1 MAKSISYLESVK
13 QMPLV
18 ALPVRAVVVQ
28 LESARVLLSPGSTL
42 TPEELRSAGEIT
54 DIVATSLLHSAG
66 CKRAKEAFPKAR
78 LWGPLGIREKR
89 DRLTW
94 DGILGVDAWPFE
106 PDLAC
111 LPIDGMPKIR
121 EHVFLDRASST
132 LIVADLAFNL
142 LDAKGVG
149 AWLIFSLFGTYQR
162 FAVSK
167 FFLRAVQDR
176 AAFERSLKALFAHDF
191 DSLAPSHGD
200 VIQGG
205 AKEKLRAALAERGF
219 VV

>member
-13 QMPLV
+13 QMPLL
-18 ALPVRAVVVQ
+18 ALPVRAVIVQ
-28 LESARVLLSPGSTL
+28 LDSARVLLSPGSTL
-42 TPEELRSAGEIT
+42 TPDELRGAGEIT

-78 LWGPLGIREKR
+78 LWGPQGIREKR

-94 DGILGVDAWPFE
+94 DGILGVDTWPFE

-111 LPIDGMPKIR
+111 VPIDGMPKIR

-142 LDAKGVG
+142 LDAKGFG
-149 AWLIFSLFGTYQR
+149 AWLFFSLFGTYRR
-162 FAVSK
+162 FAVSR
-167 FFLRAVQDR
+167 FFLQRVDDR
-176 AAFERSLKALFAHDF
+176 AAFQRSLEALFRHDF
-191 DSLAPSHGD
+191 DRIAPSHGE
-200 VIQGG
+200 VLQSG

-219 VV
+219 SV